1 MTTVSTNSEHP
12 TATADAARPGSMDDM
27 SAGNLDKVR
36 EILFGGQMR
45 DNDRRFA
52 RLEERLARDT
62 GELRDDVRKRVAAL
76 EQFVRDELSALTD
89 RLRQEH
95 EERTEGQRT
104 LGQQLN
110 DAARAFEKKTAQID
124 DQLAR
129 AQRDLRQQLLDIQQG
144 LSDDL
149 KAKADDVMARLA
161 HESGE
166 LRNDKA
172 DRSTIAALLTEMAMR
187 LNNELTIPRVEE

>member
-12 TATADAARPGSMDDM
+12 TATADAPRPGPMDDM

-45 DNDRRFA
+45 DSERRVA

-62 GELRDDVRKRVAAL
+62 NELRDDLRKRVAAL
-76 EQFVRDELSALTD
+76 EQFVRDELTTLSD
-89 RLRQEH
+89 RLRQEV
-95 EERTEGQRT
+95 EERTDGHRT
-104 LGQQLN
+104 LAQQIG
-110 DAARAFEKKTAQID
+110 DAARTFEKKTAQID

-144 LSDDL
+144 LTDDL
-149 KAKADDVMARLA
+149 KAKADEVMARLA

-172 DRSTIAALLTEMAMR
+172 DRSTIAALLSEMAMR
-187 LNNELTIPRVEE
+187 LNNELTLPRVEE